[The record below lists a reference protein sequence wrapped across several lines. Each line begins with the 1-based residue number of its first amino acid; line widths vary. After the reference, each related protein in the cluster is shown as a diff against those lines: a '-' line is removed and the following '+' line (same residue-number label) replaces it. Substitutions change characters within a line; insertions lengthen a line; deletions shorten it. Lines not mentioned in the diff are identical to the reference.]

1 MGTQEPTK
9 WTFPAAMETP
19 ETWDPLPR
27 TSEEARSAPDA
38 NQVCS
43 AHTPTSRRGPR
54 RRYCRQVKS
63 IQEQIHPTETTRA
76 FYQLICL

>member
-1 MGTQEPTK
+1 MDVPSRNR
-9 WTFPAAMETP
+9 
-19 ETWDPLPR
+19 DPLRPGTHCLGSLRRRAPPR
-27 TSEEARSAPDA
+27 TPTRCAPPTRPLPGEA
-38 NQVCS
+38 C
-43 AHTPTSRRGPR
+43 G